1 MKPKF
6 RFLKSNQL
14 IVLTL
19 NQMLGG
25 HHRYLL
31 TAPAMQ
37 GSGVLVG
44 DQEAFAEDI
53 LVLDVTTLPETD
65 MFWYSHLGQAMKK
78 LGFEEAVLHIKAT
91 ERYDMA
97 FELFIK
103 KDGSFV
109 THNEFD
115 DVPLGSDDYESGNGV
130 FSTIADSRFFRYF
143 CKQNPVIAGNSYQH
157 PELLPLCDDIENAT
171 HKTKSEES

>member
-1 MKPKF
+1 MKPTF
-6 RFLKSNQL
+6 RFFANNQM
-14 IVLTL
+14 IRRTL
-19 NQMLGG
+19 ND
-25 HHRYLL
+25 LL
-31 TAPAMQ
+31 FDVYPALNGAPVMMATGLKPNGQ
-37 GSGVLVG
+37 LT
-44 DQEAFAEDI
+44 FAEDI

-65 MFWYSHLGQAMKK
+65 MFWHSHLGQAMKK

-115 DVPLGSDDYESGNGV
+115 EVPLGSADYESGNGV

-157 PELLPLCDDIENAT
+157 PDLLPGS
-171 HKTKSEES
+171 K